1 MMAIIYR
8 LKEMY
13 SIKKKKI
20 EDEKRTLREHQN
32 HLVLIDKEL
41 DEKRKLHSLITS
53 SNIYF

>member
-41 DEKRKLHSLITS
+41 DEKRKLHSLITLHNS
-53 SNIYF
+53 YF